1 MAASFSDWERIH
13 TRRPAGQLCV
23 SPCASVQAKS
33 LLPVSPAPHFDYG
46 PLPGSMIL
54 TTTVPEK
61 SLDPVSLKDRE
72 LLDPNLFESGQD
84 ATDLSKAMSHL
95 HDSGWYWGSLT
106 AAQAKQ
112 VLREAP
118 EGTFLLRDS
127 SYQGFILTLSMT
139 TSMGPT
145 HLRIQYSGGMFGF
158 DSVGMARLQLQRF
171 ESAVELVQHY
181 YLTYRH
187 LATQKTELESQND
200 SVSSS
205 CLAAENSLQMKLI
218 RPLHKVSPS
227 LQHLCRVTI
236 NQHSR
241 NHHYLPLPG
250 RLKNFLLEYP
260 FVL

>member
-1 MAASFSDWERIH
+1 MYQ
-13 TRRPAGQLCV
+13 P
-23 SPCASVQAKS
+23 KS
-33 LLPVSPAPHFDYG
+33 LLLNAITTPEPDCANKQVYFPAVLRPTQK
-46 PLPGSMIL
+46 PTTQTKKPGSMIL
-54 TTTVPEK
+54 QTTVSEK
-61 SLDPVSLKDRE
+61 SIHSVWFKDRE
-72 LLDPNLFESGQD
+72 LLDPNLFESRQD

-112 VLREAP
+112 VLSAAP

-158 DSVGMARLQLQRF
+158 DSVGMARLQMQRF
-171 ESAVELVQHY
+171 ESALDLVQHY
-181 YLTYRH
+181 YLTSRH
-187 LATQKTELESQND
+187 LANQKTELESQNN
-200 SVSSS
+200 SVSSR
-205 CLAAENSLQMKLI
+205 CLAVETSLQMKLI
-218 RPLHKVSPS
+218 RPLRKVPPS

-236 NQHSR
+236 NQHSQ
-241 NHHYLPLPG
+241 NHQGLPLPG